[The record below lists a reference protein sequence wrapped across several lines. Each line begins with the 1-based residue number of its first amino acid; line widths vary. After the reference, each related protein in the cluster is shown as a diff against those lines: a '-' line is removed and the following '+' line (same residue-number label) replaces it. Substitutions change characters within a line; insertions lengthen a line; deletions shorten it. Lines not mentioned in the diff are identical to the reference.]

1 MHISNI
7 NANIC
12 GQVILD
18 KVTKAVPG
26 GRKLFSVYDIKIM
39 IFIIEKYI
47 IP

>member
-26 GRKLFSVYDIKIM
+26 GKKIIFSV
-39 IFIIEKYI
+39 
-47 IP
+47 